1 MKKITS
7 CSVAALGLSLISGA
21 ALADTGGANSTPSS
35 NPQTSSYSLIP
46 YVTVGTSPYDSMQT
60 AYDASDVWSQQ
71 SSMNEDLTILKYKQ
85 TLQNHLQQVGV
96 SLDQRPII
104 EISGGVAGTATQTFS
119 NFSGPQNTGDFSLS
133 TAEIDVNAMASKWA
147 TGFMSLGY
155 DSSTSEVFVSRGF
168 VTIGNL
174 DKSPFYL
181 TAGQV
186 YLPFGRYYSG
196 LITAPLTLSLAR
208 IEDQAVILGYSKNN
222 FSMQGYAYPGINANA
237 DGTVFHAGGFNA
249 NYKMIFNPSLNLN
262 VGSGVISDM
271 TDAQGMRSTGA
282 SAPQFP
288 GFTSFSG
295 SGAYPFVHAVPGADV
310 HAEFNFWTNTLAGE
324 FIGAARQFDAQDLSY
339 NGDGAQPQAMHLELT
354 HTFKIQDRPST
365 VGVAYGRSWQA
376 LGLDLPQNSYMAYF
390 LTSIWKNTLEEIE
403 FRHDQDYSSNDIATA
418 VSNPNAQNTFGT
430 FTNTGTGKNR
440 DMVTLQFGVY
450 F

>member
-7 CSVAALGLSLISGA
+7 CSVVALGLSLTTGA
-21 ALADTGGANSTPSS
+21 TLADSGGANSTSS
-35 NPQTSSYSLIP
+35 TNSQTSSYSLVP
-46 YVTVGTSPYDSMQT
+46 YITMGTSPYDSMQS

-85 TLQNHLQQVGV
+85 ALQNHLQQVGV
-96 SLDQRPII
+96 SLDQRPIV
-104 EISGGVAGTATQTFS
+104 EISGGVAGTATENIS
-119 NFSGPQNTGDFSLS
+119 NFNGTQSNGNYSLS
-133 TAEIDVNAMASKWA
+133 TAEIDVNAMAGKWA

-155 DSSTSEVFVSRGF
+155 NNSEVVVSRGF

-174 DKSPFYL
+174 DKSPVYL

-196 LITAPLTLSLAR
+196 LNTAPLTLSLAR
-208 IEDQAVILGYSKNN
+208 IKDQAVILGYSKNN
-222 FSMQGYAYPGINANA
+222 FSMQGYAYPGINSNA
-237 DGTVFHAGGFNA
+237 DGDVFHAGGFNA
-249 NYKMIFNPSLNLN
+249 NYKMVFNQNLNLN
-262 VGSGVISDM
+262 VGGGGISDM

-288 GFTSFSG
+288 GFTSFADAS
-295 SGAYPFVHAVPGADV
+295 STYPFVHAVPGADV
-310 HAEFNFWTNTLAGE
+310 HAEFNFWSNALAGE
-324 FIGAARQFDAQDLSY
+324 FIGATRQFDAQDLSF
-339 NGDGAQPQAMHLELT
+339 NGNGAQPQAMHVELL
-354 HTFKIQDRPST
+354 HNFKIQNHPST
-365 VGVAYGRSWQA
+365 AGIAYGQSWQA
-376 LGLDLPQNSYMAYF
+376 LGLNLPQKSYMAYF
-390 LTSIWKNTLEEIE
+390 YTSIWKNTLQEIE

-418 VSNPNAQNTFGT
+418 VSNPNVSAFGP
-430 FTNTGTGKNR
+430 FTNTGTGKSR